1 LEVRDWGVEIR
12 RAHIADVPGTLALV
26 ERFAGRGEILPRSIA
41 DMYQTLREWVVAE
54 QAGEIVGCGSLVILW
69 ADLAE
74 IRSLVV
80 APEVQGMGIGR
91 QLVAALLAQAA
102 ELEIP
107 QVFALTR
114 KTGFFHKL
122 GFEVAAREGL
132 PRKIWKDCRHCIK
145 FVGCDE
151 VAVARRV
158 NCSNA
163 RFQDRP
169 LHTQKRT
176 VDVFT
181 HTAQANGTAHSG
193 LPRELGGHAVDS
205 R

>member
-1 LEVRDWGVEIR
+1 MEVRDWGVEIR
-12 RAHIADVPGTLALV
+12 GARITDVPGTLALV
-26 ERFAGRGEILPRSIA
+26 ERFAGRGEILPRSMG
-41 DMYQTLREWVVAE
+41 DMYQTVREWVVAE

-80 APEVQGMGIGR
+80 APELQGMGIGR
-91 QLVAALLAQAA
+91 QLVTALLAQAA
-102 ELEIP
+102 DLEIP
-107 QVFALTR
+107 LVFALTR
-114 KTGFFHKL
+114 KTGFFLKL
-122 GFEVAAREGL
+122 GFEVVPREGL

-151 VAVARRV
+151 VAVARCV

-163 RFQDRP
+163 RSQDWP
-169 LHTQKRT
+169 LHTEKRAIG
-176 VDVFT
+176 VFT
-181 HTAQANGTAHSG
+181 HTAQTNGTAHIG
-193 LPRELGGHAVDS
+193 LPRELGRHAVDS

>member
-1 LEVRDWGVEIR
+1 MEIKDRGVEVR
-12 RAHIADVPGTLALV
+12 RARIADVPATVALV
-26 ERFAGRGEILPRSIA
+26 ERFAGRGEILPRSIG
-41 DMYQTLREWVVAE
+41 DMYQTVREWMVAE

-80 APEVQGMGIGR
+80 APEVQGVGIGR
-91 QLVAALLAQAA
+91 QLVMALLAQAA

-107 QVFALTR
+107 LVFALTR
-114 KTGFFHKL
+114 RTGFFLKL
-122 GFEVAAREGL
+122 GFEIVPRESL

-151 VAVARRV
+151 VAVTNRI

-163 RFQDRP
+163 RSQDWS
-169 LHTQKRT
+169 LYTQKSAIG
-176 VDVFT
+176 VFT
-181 HTAQANGTAHSG
+181 LTAQANGTAHSG
-193 LPRELGGHAVDS
+193 LPRELGRHAVDS